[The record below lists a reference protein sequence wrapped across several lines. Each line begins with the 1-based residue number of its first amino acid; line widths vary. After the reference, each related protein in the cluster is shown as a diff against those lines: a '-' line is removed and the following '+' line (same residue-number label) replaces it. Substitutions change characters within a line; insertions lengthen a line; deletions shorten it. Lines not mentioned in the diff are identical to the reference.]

1 MARLTNQQLLE
12 SVPVG
17 FKGTLPNGD
26 IIERRKDDVYL
37 NGKPLRGP
45 FYGCETVKDFQRRA
59 AEMTNAHRK
68 ASTAARI
75 KTAQALLL
83 AEGGKA
89 TVARLAKMARV
100 SRQAIYAYH
109 RDLIEKNRHLAYS
122 KKVSTTVG

>member
-1 MARLTNQQLLE
+1 MARLTNQQMLE

-26 IIERRKDDVYL
+26 IIERREDDVYL

-45 FYGCETVKDFQRRA
+45 FYGCETTKDFQRRA

-89 TVARLAKMARV
+89 TVVRLAKMARV

-109 RDLIEKNRHLAYS
+109 RDLIEK
-122 KKVSTTVG
+122 TDT